1 MTTSNRYDAERSNGH
16 DIDAQLVREEVE
28 RILGS
33 SIFAQSD
40 RLARFL
46 RFTVDSALAG
56 KSAALKEYL
65 IGTEVYDRKP
75 PYHPSVDSIVRSEAR
90 RLRSKLRQYYESL
103 GKDDP
108 VFIYYRTGSY
118 APAFRPRQ
126 IDQRTQGTSE
136 QGLDELL
143 AEGLISQTIDLNT
156 VDRSFDVQI
165 IFEGTMR
172 ILCPEARTV
181 TPGSFSIKKTI
192 FGRRPTP
199 KVVSVL
205 STKPS
210 PIPSLR
216 KARAER

>member
-1 MTTSNRYDAERSNGH
+1 MTTSNRYDAERGNEH

-46 RFTVDSALAG
+46 RFTVDNALAG

-90 RLRSKLRQYYESL
+90 RLRNKLRQYYESV

-126 IDQRTQGTSE
+126 TDKRTQGTL
-136 QGLDELL
+136 QWGLDELL
-143 AEGLISQTIDLNT
+143 AERLISQTIDLNA
-156 VDRSFDVQI
+156 VDQSFDVQI

-172 ILCPEARTV
+172 ILWPEARTA

-192 FGRRPTP
+192 FGRRSTP
-199 KVVSVL
+199 SVVSVL
-205 STKPS
+205 PTKLPQ
-210 PIPSLR
+210 IPSLR
-216 KARAER
+216 KVRAER